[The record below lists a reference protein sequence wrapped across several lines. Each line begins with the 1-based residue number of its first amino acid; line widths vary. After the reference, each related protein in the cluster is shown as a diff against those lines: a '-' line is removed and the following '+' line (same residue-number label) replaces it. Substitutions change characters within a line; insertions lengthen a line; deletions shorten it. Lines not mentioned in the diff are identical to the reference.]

1 MITAMAM
8 PSLPGWNREV
18 RRTVG
23 SVHLAEHRSRAEH
36 LTERQVYGGPRQPWK
51 AIQSQ
56 EHGWDGWKDPTNTI
70 TELMILV
77 RNFTYVDHLLDQ
89 KTEYI
94 YNNSFRNNRNRGS
107 DLVTFSGISL
117 HQLRT
122 KRRGGQY
129 PRDSEGPVSKRRE
142 ELAREELL
150 GPSDETLRLLRPI
163 QMDGGNFMQRTPVV
177 LAVSV

>member
-1 MITAMAM
+1 MAM

-56 EHGWDGWKDPTNTI
+56 EHGRDGWKDPTNTI

-94 YNNSFRNNRNRGS
+94 YNNSFRNNGNRGS
-107 DLVTFSGISL
+107 DLVTFSG
-117 HQLRT
+117 
-122 KRRGGQY
+122 
-129 PRDSEGPVSKRRE
+129 
-142 ELAREELL
+142 
-150 GPSDETLRLLRPI
+150 
-163 QMDGGNFMQRTPVV
+163 
-177 LAVSV
+177 